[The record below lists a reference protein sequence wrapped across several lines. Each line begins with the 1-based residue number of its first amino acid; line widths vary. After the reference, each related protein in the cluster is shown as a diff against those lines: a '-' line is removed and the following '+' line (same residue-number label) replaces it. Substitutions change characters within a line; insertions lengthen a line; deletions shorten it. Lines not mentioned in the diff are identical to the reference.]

1 MSVIDDIPH
10 FVPDVS
16 LVRLPER
23 ASHGIAGLAGG
34 FHEPSLRAD
43 SRCMPF
49 MHSEDIFFLV
59 NIPLLS
65 DGILSA

>member
-1 MSVIDDIPH
+1 MKFPNLFRTYLSY
-10 FVPDVS
+10 VS
-16 LVRLPER
+16 LNVPPM
-23 ASHGIAGLAGG
+23 A
-34 FHEPSLRAD
+34 LRGVLEVFVSRVCARI

-65 DGILSA
+65 IGILSA

>member
-1 MSVIDDIPH
+1 MFPI

-16 LVRLPER
+16 LLRLPER
-23 ASHGIAGLAGG
+23 ASHGIFGLLEVFA
-34 FHEPSLRAD
+34 
-43 SRCMPF
+43 SRVCARISNYQAF
-49 MHSEDIFFLV
+49 IHSEDIFFLV

>member
-1 MSVIDDIPH
+1 MKFPNP
-10 FVPDVS
+10 VPDVS

-23 ASHGIAGLAGG
+23 ASHGISGLLDVFA
-34 FHEPSLRAD
+34 
-43 SRCMPF
+43 SRVCARISKYKPF

-59 NIPLLS
+59 NISLLS